1 MSNFLKHSLKAAEE
15 SATII
20 KDYFKKIDY
29 VYQKNENY
37 RDLVSEVDNLS
48 EQTILETLKTKF
60 KDHNFL
66 AEESGFEN
74 NGSNYTWVIDPLDGT
89 VNYTRGIKMCA
100 ISLALKYKTQT
111 ILGIVYNPFSEEL
124 YYASDKKGAFL
135 NGSKISV
142 SNNNKVKDC
151 LIIGGL
157 SSDTSKNNSN
167 QFSAFRKLNNK
178 SLGVLRIGTAAYG
191 LALLAKGSVDVFF
204 GNGLKEWDVE
214 AGIHIVKQA
223 KGKVIYKKIG
233 SNSVNLICA
242 NNKKILSEIQLII

>member
-1 MSNFLKHSLKAAEE
+1 MSNLLKHSLKAVEK

-29 VYQKNENY
+29 VYQKNKNY
-37 RDLVSEVDNLS
+37 RDLVSEVDILS
-48 EQTILETLKTKF
+48 EQTILETLKEKF
-60 KDHNFL
+60 KNHNFL
-66 AEESGFEN
+66 AEESGLTN

-100 ISLALKYKTQT
+100 ISLALKFKFKT
-111 ILGIVYNPFSEEL
+111 ILGIIYNPFSEEL
-124 YYASDKKGAFL
+124 FYATDKKGAFL
-135 NGSKISV
+135 NGNKINV
-142 SNNNKVKDC
+142 SNNINIKDC
-151 LIIGGL
+151 LIISAL
-157 SSDTSKNNSN
+157 SSETSKNNLN

-204 GNGLKEWDVE
+204 GNGLKVWDVE
-214 AGIHIVKQA
+214 AGIHLVKKA
-223 KGKVIYKKIG
+223 NGKVIYKKTG

-242 NNKKILSEIQLII
+242 NNKKILSKIKLIV